1 MSSTNANNNN
11 STAEFFPTYKGPRKL
26 VWVDGRQV
34 IQPDLEAIAQ
44 GTPGSLQSYFVPKTI
59 DSYDVISETD
69 EIQFSK
75 LKTDEEKYDM
85 IKGMITGADKERN
98 PIFKASERYVD
109 GEYRSLKTI
118 LQDLI
123 DKGKVWL
130 NPKDGNL
137 FEINYAIDRKMIPYP
152 CPNCSRISYS
162 PEEKRRHYFTHQA
175 RQQDY

>member
-1 MSSTNANNNN
+1 MSNDTSSSSSKSTG
-11 STAEFFPTYKGPRKL
+11 YRGPVKL
-26 VWVDGRQV
+26 VWEDGRQ
-34 IQPDLEAIAQ
+34 IMRPDLEAIAQ
-44 GTPGSLQSYFVPKTI
+44 GSSGSLQSYFVPKTI
-59 DSYDVISETD
+59 DSLDVISETD

-85 IKGMITGADKERN
+85 IKGMITGVDKERN